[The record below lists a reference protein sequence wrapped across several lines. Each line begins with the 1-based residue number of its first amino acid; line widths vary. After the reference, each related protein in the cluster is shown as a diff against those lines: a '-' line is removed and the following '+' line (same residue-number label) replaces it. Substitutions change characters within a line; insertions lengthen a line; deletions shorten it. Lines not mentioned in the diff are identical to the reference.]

1 MMDNF
6 SHVLLFKTDVNSN
19 GDKLFLHSILDG
31 ITAVE
36 KWNLDLEDEDFVLR
50 VVSSSL
56 RHNAIIELL
65 NHHGYNCE
73 ELT

>member
-50 VVSSSL
+50 VFRPPLGTTLS
-56 RHNAIIELL
+56 
-65 NHHGYNCE
+65 
-73 ELT
+73 